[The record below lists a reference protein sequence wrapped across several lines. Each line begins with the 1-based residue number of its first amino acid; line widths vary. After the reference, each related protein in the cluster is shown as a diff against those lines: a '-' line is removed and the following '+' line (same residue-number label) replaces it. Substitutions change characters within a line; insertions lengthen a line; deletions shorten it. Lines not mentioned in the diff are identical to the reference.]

1 MSICRFVK
9 RLKLVEE
16 IQGKLFS
23 QIYIPT
29 QFPAQP
35 PPKTQNKKEVNK
47 LGSSRAVKRMGSEI
61 ISNPGTHFSGTTNT
75 S

>member
-29 QFPAQP
+29 QFPGHP
-35 PPKTQNKKEVNK
+35 HTQNKKEVNK
-47 LGSSRAVKRMGSEI
+47 LGSSRAVKRMCSETI
-61 ISNPGTHFSGTTNT
+61 TSNPGTHFSGTTNT

>member
-23 QIYIPT
+23 QIYSNSI
-29 QFPAQP
+29 
-35 PPKTQNKKEVNK
+35 QNKKEVNK
-47 LGSSRAVKRMGSEI
+47 LGSSRAVKRMCSETI
-61 ISNPGTHFSGTTNT
+61 TSHPGTHFSGTTNT